1 MEHNALANREARP
14 INTWLESLNSL
25 RNSANDAP
33 EYQREVEAQKD
44 DAILVLLAK
53 LALVY
58 WRPDFTPQQAKQ
70 LYSQY
75 LDDLR
80 PFAFKDVAW
89 AVEKYRQDP
98 ESKFYPTPGQ
108 LRGVLSTPYSWDPN
122 PRNHMAERL
131 ADGRAEMQ
139 QMIAASPGYRAMLAS
154 SAKQK
159 QIGAP
164 NYNSPEAA

>member
-1 MEHNALANREARP
+1 MAQDLANRGPQP
-14 INTWLESLNSL
+14 INTWLESLNSQ
-25 RNSANDAP
+25 RSSANDAP
-33 EYQREVEAQKD
+33 DYQKEVEAQKD

-80 PFAFKDVAW
+80 PFAFKDIAA

-108 LRGVLSTPYSWDPN
+108 LRGILSTPYSWDPSPN
-122 PRNHMAERL
+122 KHMPSMLE
-131 ADGRAEMQ
+131 DGRTEMRN
-139 QMIAASPGYRAMLAS
+139 MIEASPGYRAMLAAPAS
-154 SAKQK
+154 EQK
-159 QIGAP
+159 QLEK
-164 NYNSPEAA
+164 SP